1 MPKFLLRLRRLSVSW
16 FSGLVRW
23 FLLCAIAGV
32 MFFSLKGV
40 GETLSPWSQATI
52 SLLTNLYYPESG
64 RDQVTVLLFR
74 EQDLSSLAPRDSQ
87 TGLPGK
93 LPFPVPYS
101 THVETLNALGN
112 RSPRAVLIDFSFID
126 ARAGDNVEEL
136 LGAICELADQG
147 IPVYLATFYYWQPHH
162 GLRQDLFVDAA
173 GEARRNCFNVVPVA
187 YSPEGN
193 GLVQTYSLQQGGG
206 KNPLLPSAALSLY
219 ADGQALDT
227 ARFSDGMDLIWGALP
242 PRPQRSDTPC
252 QPVSILQSALRLAK
266 DGPRALERDCPYSNT
281 LSVYSLWNESSDEV
295 DALVRNKYILYGG
308 AFLGTDDWLR
318 SPVHGTI
325 PGVYLHA
332 MALDNLLVFADDYKR
347 VTEHSLSRDRLGV
360 VVADAAIIGFGVAWY
375 MLICHFKRL
384 RGGRS
389 EMRYTQGARWQR
401 RWRFAGL
408 TIPYLFLSIFAG
420 RGLWLAGSQGYAVA
434 QCVLV
439 VVLLVFG
446 GFAIDEERERLPVPL
461 RKIGLMLGEKLVEY
475 GWVALMALLCG
486 VVFHVW
492 NFGPRNFWA
501 FAAFLGFTQVIDRH
515 LLRLASEIKVSRLR
529 KKLRFS
535 WLQTGLLL
543 VGAGVMPYA
552 FGVSSFFVGLLV
564 VLMTA
569 VGLALLVGAALL
581 LPWIYR
587 SEINQARGDRDG
599 EKYHFWGDHGGVGRY
614 GFSNR
619 RRGD

>member
-1 MPKFLLRLRRLSVSW
+1 MPKFLLRLRRISVSW
-16 FSGLVRW
+16 FSELARW

-40 GETLSPWSQATI
+40 GETLSPWSQATV

-74 EQDLSSLAPRDSQ
+74 EQDLSSLAPRDAQ

-93 LPFPVPYS
+93 LPFPVPYA

-126 ARAGDNVEEL
+126 VRAGDNVEEL
-136 LGAICELADQG
+136 LEAICELADQG
-147 IPVYLATFYYWQPHH
+147 IPVYLATFYFWQPYH
-162 GLRQDLFVDAA
+162 GLRQDLFANAA
-173 GEARRNCFNVVPVA
+173 GKARRRCFNVVPVA

-193 GLVQTYSLQQGGG
+193 GLVQTYSLLQGGG
-206 KNPLLPSAALSLY
+206 KNPLRPSAALSLY
-219 ADGQALDT
+219 ADGQALDP
-227 ARFSDGMDLIWGALP
+227 ARFSDRMDLIWGALP
-242 PRPQRSDTPC
+242 PRPQHSDSPC
-252 QPVSILQSALRLAK
+252 QPVSLLQSAMRLAK

-295 DALVRNKYILYGG
+295 DALVRDKYILYGG

-347 VTEHSLSRDRLGV
+347 VAEHSLSRDRLGV
-360 VVADAAIIGFGVAWY
+360 VAADAAIIGFGVAWY
-375 MLICHFKRL
+375 MLISRFRRL
-384 RGGRS
+384 RGGS
-389 EMRYTQGARWQR
+389 GGVRYTQGTCWQQS
-401 RWRFAGL
+401 WRFAGL
-408 TIPYLFLSIFAG
+408 TMPYLFLSIFAG
-420 RGLWLAGSQGYAVA
+420 GGLWLAGSQVYAVA
-434 QCVLV
+434 QGVLV
-439 VVLLVFG
+439 VLLLVFG
-446 GFAIDEERERLPVPL
+446 GLAIDEGRERLPVPL

-475 GWVALMALLCG
+475 GWVALMALLCS
-486 VVFHVW
+486 VVFQVW

-501 FAAFLGFTQVIDRH
+501 FAAFLGFTQLIDRH
-515 LLRLASEIKVSRLR
+515 LLRLAGEIKVSRLR

-535 WLQTGLLL
+535 WLKAGLLL
-543 VGAGVMPYA
+543 AGAGVMPYA
-552 FGVSSFFVGLLV
+552 FGVSSFFVGLLAV
-564 VLMTA
+564 HMTA
-569 VGLALLVGAALL
+569 VGLALLAGAALL

-587 SEINQARGDRDG
+587 NELNQARGG
-599 EKYHFWGDHGGVGRY
+599 
-614 GFSNR
+614 S
-619 RRGD
+619 